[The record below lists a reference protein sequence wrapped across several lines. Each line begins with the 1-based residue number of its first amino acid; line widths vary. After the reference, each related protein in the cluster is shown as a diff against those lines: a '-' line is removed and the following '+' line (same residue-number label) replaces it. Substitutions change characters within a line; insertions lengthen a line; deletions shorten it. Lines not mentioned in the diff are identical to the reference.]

1 MDFLLHFGPSHYP
14 ELFRGETPYFSHKG
28 EGDLSEFF
36 EYYISRLNKTAGKG
50 FVCLPSGNHDMER
63 IADKLDE
70 TEIKLAFA
78 FIMSMPGIPFIYY
91 GDEIGMHYIKD
102 LKSVEGGFN
111 RTGSR
116 TPMQWD
122 DSSNDGFSTAAPEKL
137 YITMDKCDSRPTVKK
152 QIADENSILNEL
164 KKLIRIRKENQVLQ
178 ESAAFEPIFNK
189 NSAYPL
195 VYKRKSGNESILV
208 AINPTDNECACL
220 FDEKIGDTIYSFN
233 GETFIKDGQLTV
245 PACSA
250 SYVKIV

>member
-1 MDFLLHFGPSHYP
+1 MKLFL
-14 ELFRGETPYFSHKG
+14 R
-28 EGDLSEFF
+28 
-36 EYYISRLNKTAGKG
+36 
-50 FVCLPSGNHDMER
+50 
-63 IADKLDE
+63 
-70 TEIKLAFA
+70 
-78 FIMSMPGIPFIYY
+78 
-91 GDEIGMHYIKD
+91 
-102 LKSVEGGFN
+102 
-111 RTGSR
+111 
-116 TPMQWD
+116 D

-178 ESAAFEPIFNK
+178 ESAGFEPIFNK